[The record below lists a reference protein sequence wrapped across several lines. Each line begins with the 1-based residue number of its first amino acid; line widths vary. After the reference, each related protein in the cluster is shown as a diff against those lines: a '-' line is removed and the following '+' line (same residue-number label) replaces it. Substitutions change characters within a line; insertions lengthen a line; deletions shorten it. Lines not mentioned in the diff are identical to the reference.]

1 MDGNIALLRK
11 RARLAWWVVGLVLG
25 VVVLFVFYS
34 FEGTFVLGLFMYY
47 ATRPIYDRL
56 ERRLGH
62 PGLTAVAALVTVAL
76 PVVILVSYAVAVS
89 AVEVATIAGQSLQGY
104 EGVLQPY
111 LDLSS
116 LTVHPQRIL
125 ELAQQSQGEFMRL
138 GGPKLLETAVD
149 VLAAFG
155 TGLLQLFVALAFAFY
170 LLRDDDKLVRWFVSD
185 IGGERST
192 AYTYVA
198 AVDRSLQTVYFGNIL
213 NAFVVGLAAA
223 VVYNLANV
231 FAPPGLSVPLPTL
244 LGLLTGIASLV
255 PIVGT
260 KLVYV
265 PIAAYLVVRSFEIGP
280 RTLWF
285 PAAFVALFIVV
296 IDLVAEVII
305 RPYITGR
312 ELHVGLMLFAYIF
325 GPLLFGWYG
334 LFLGPLLLV
343 LLVQFNRIVLPD
355 LMQGTPIQTREA
367 TDAIGGDDSEN
378 DGDAGERNAAEEG
391 EEGDE
396 RDEEADERDEE
407 AEGNGKESKTKPGS
421 GTQTDGESEPF
432 EEGTDDGES
441 DCDDEND
448 TSPA

>member
-56 ERRLGH
+56 EHRLGH

-138 GGPKLLETAVD
+138 GGPELLKTAAD
-149 VLAAFG
+149 VAAAFG

-244 LGLLTGIASLV
+244 LGLLTGVASLV

-343 LLVQFNRIVLPD
+343 LLVQFSRVVLPD

-367 TDAIGGDDSEN
+367 TDAIGGDDPEN
-378 DGDAGERNAAEEG
+378 EGDAAEPNATG
-391 EEGDE
+391 KGDEGDE
-396 RDEEADERDEE
+396 
-407 AEGNGKESKTKPGS
+407 GGKGTGKEPES
-421 GTQTDGESEPF
+421 GTQTESESETFEEEPNDGEA
-432 EEGTDDGES
+432 
-441 DCDDEND
+441 DCDKND

>member
-11 RARLAWWVVGLVLG
+11 RARLAWWMVGLVLG

-56 ERRLGH
+56 EHRLGH

-138 GGPKLLETAVD
+138 GGPGFLKTAAD
-149 VLAAFG
+149 VAAAFG

-244 LGLLTGIASLV
+244 LGLLTGVASLV

-334 LFLGPLLLV
+334 LFLGPLVLV
-343 LLVQFNRIVLPD
+343 LLVQFSRVVLPD
-355 LMQGTPIQTREA
+355 LMQGTPIQAREA
-367 TDAIGGDDSEN
+367 TDAIGGDDPEN
-378 DGDAGERNAAEEG
+378 EGDAAERNATG
-391 EEGDE
+391 KGDEGDE
-396 RDEEADERDEE
+396 GG
-407 AEGNGKESKTKPGS
+407 EGTGKEPES
-421 GTQTDGESEPF
+421 GTQTESESETFEEESNDGEA
-432 EEGTDDGES
+432 DR
-441 DCDDEND
+441 DEND

>member
-1 MDGNIALLRK
+1 MDGNRALLRK

-47 ATRPIYDRL
+47 ATRPVYDRL

-116 LTVHPQRIL
+116 LTVHPRRIL
-125 ELAQQSQGEFMRL
+125 ELAQQSQGEFMRF
-138 GGPKLLETAVD
+138 GGPELLRTAAD

-244 LGLLTGIASLV
+244 LGLLTGVASLV

-296 IDLVAEVII
+296 IDIVAEVII
-305 RPYITGR
+305 RPYITGP

-334 LFLGPLLLV
+334 LFFGPLLLV

-378 DGDAGERNAAEEG
+378 DGEAGERNTAERG

-396 RDEEADERDEE
+396 R
-407 AEGNGKESKTKPGS
+407 AEKSRKRSKTKPKS
-421 GTQTDGESEPF
+421 GTQTDGESESF
-432 EEGTDDGES
+432 EEGTSDGES
-441 DCDDEND
+441 DRDDEND
-448 TSPA
+448 TPPP

>member
-1 MDGNIALLRK
+1 MDGNIALLQK

-56 ERRLGH
+56 EHRLGH

-89 AVEVATIAGQSLQGY
+89 AVEVATIADQSLQGY
-104 EGVLQPY
+104 EGVLRPY

-116 LTVHPQRIL
+116 LSVHPQRIL
-125 ELAQQSQGEFMRL
+125 ELAQQSQGEFMRF
-138 GGPKLLETAVD
+138 GGPELLKTVANVA
-149 VLAAFG
+149 AAFG

-198 AVDRSLQTVYFGNIL
+198 AVDRSLQTVYFGN
-213 NAFVVGLAAA
+213 
-223 VVYNLANV
+223 V

-244 LGLLTGIASLV
+244 LGLLTGVASLV

-265 PIAAYLVVRSFEIGP
+265 PIAVYLVVRSFEIGP

-343 LLVQFNRIVLPD
+343 LLVQFNRVVLPD
-355 LMQGTPIQTREA
+355 LMQGTPIQAQEA
-367 TDAIGGDDSEN
+367 TDAVGGEKQEDE
-378 DGDAGERNAAEEG
+378 GDTGEQKTTEKEEKEEEG
-391 EEGDE
+391 
-396 RDEEADERDEE
+396 
-407 AEGNGKESKTKPGS
+407 AETEPKS
-421 GTQTDGESEPF
+421 GTQIETGAEPVEEETGNGETSR
-432 EEGTDDGES
+432 
-441 DCDDEND
+441 DDEND
-448 TSPA
+448 TSPV

>member
-25 VVVLFVFYS
+25 VVVLFVFHS

-62 PGLTAVAALVTVAL
+62 PGLTAAAALVTVAL

-89 AVEVATIAGQSLQGY
+89 AVEVATIAGQSLKGY

-116 LTVHPQRIL
+116 LTVHPRRIL

-138 GGPKLLETAVD
+138 GGPELLRTAAD

-244 LGLLTGIASLV
+244 LGLLTGVASLV

-334 LFLGPLLLV
+334 LFFGPLLLI

-378 DGDAGERNAAEEG
+378 DGEAVERNATEEG
-391 EEGDE
+391 DEWDEEGDE
-396 RDEEADERDEE
+396 R
-407 AEGNGKESKTKPGS
+407 AEKGRKRSKTKPES

-432 EEGTDDGES
+432 EEETSDGES
-441 DCDDEND
+441 DRDDEND
-448 TSPA
+448 TPPP